1 MAETQPPEAQI
12 NGGSGGCGGGGS
24 GSGGVSGGAG
34 AGAGAGAG
42 GGGGGGGGLLV
53 MGSSETVGS
62 KRQRRPSVRLGDI
75 GGDQPYDSQV
85 RRTTKHWKLP
95 MDHRHHH
102 NRTSRDSLKASKTRP
117 LINFSSAGT
126 DDGLE
131 AVDERDREANL
142 ETMAIGSWKLKESKK
157 RGSVATKR
165 VRSNWVSSKLD
176 EGGGGGGGGGIGI
189 GIEAGD
195 GDEKYSAG
203 EDLDDGN
210 RDFEVENSESPL
222 KEQSPIHSLD
232 NLGVDGLG
240 NEREVL
246 YHGNRRP
253 IRVRVSD
260 HHDGVDLSGP
270 SDTEGRDWKCGD
282 RNGNGG
288 GGRGSYGGEDG
299 VRVWLNGLGLGR
311 YAPVFEIHE
320 VDDEVLPMLTL
331 EDLKDMGINAVGSRR
346 KMFCAIQKLGKGF
359 S

>member
-1 MAETQPPEAQI
+1 MAEIQPPEAQI
-12 NGGSGGCGGGGS
+12 NGGG
-24 GSGGVSGGAG
+24 GGVSGGAG
-34 AGAGAGAG
+34 VGVGGGGGVVGIVG
-42 GGGGGGGGLLV
+42 GGGGGSLV
-53 MGSSETVGS
+53 MGSTETVGS

-75 GGDQPYDSQV
+75 GGDQPYDTQV
-85 RRTTKHWKLP
+85 RRTTKQWKLS
-95 MDHRHHH
+95 MDHHPHHH
-102 NRTSRDSLKASKTRP
+102 RTSRDSLKGSKTRP
-117 LINFSSAGT
+117 LINFSSAGA

-131 AVDERDREANL
+131 ALDERDREANL

-165 VRSNWVSSKLD
+165 VRSNWVTSKLD
-176 EGGGGGGGGGIGI
+176 EGGSGAGAG
-189 GIEAGD
+189 AGD
-195 GDEKYSAG
+195 GDDKYSGG
-203 EDLDDGN
+203 EDLDDVN
-210 RDFEVENSESPL
+210 RDFDVENSESPL

-232 NLGVDGLG
+232 NLGLDGHG

-246 YHGNRRP
+246 YSNRRQ
-253 IRVRVSD
+253 IRARVSE
-260 HHDGVDLSGP
+260 HHDGVELSGP
-270 SDTEGRDWKCGD
+270 SDNEVGREWKCGGE
-282 RNGNGG
+282 RNGSGNGNGG
-288 GGRGSYGGEDG
+288 GRGRYGGEDG